1 MPTFLSL
8 MGGSLP
14 TSKND
19 RPPRVLYCTDTYP
32 PQVNGVSVVTARSVA
47 GLRARGWE
55 VGVISP
61 SYPARPP
68 IGVKQFVDDFGAAD
82 LHVEIPSMA
91 FPPYPDIRLA
101 APAYGRIARTV
112 QDFQPDLVHCATEFM
127 IGRLGQIAARRAGVA
142 QVSSYHTDFSRY
154 TEAYGAPRLRALVS
168 DYIGR
173 FHGRAARTYTP
184 SAMARA
190 DLLGFGV
197 RDVEVWGRT
206 IDTQTFR
213 PKRRDLFFRRLNG
226 WDHKF
231 VFLHVGRLAAEKGV
245 HRILEAFR
253 IARALL
259 PVGTV
264 RLVIAGGGPDEAAL
278 RAAAPPD
285 VAFLGVLDHKRALP
299 ELYASADAFVFA
311 SLTET
316 LGLVVLEAM
325 ASGLPVIATP
335 AGGVA
340 DHLREGENG
349 LAFPAN
355 DVDRMAHA
363 MVRLAMD
370 YKLRDQL
377 AWGARRSAEAL
388 DWEAELDRLG
398 ASYREVYFA
407 HANSALSA
415 PAATI
420 LHQEVGGLRASAG

>member
-1 MPTFLSL
+1 MTNFHHPT
-8 MGGSLP
+8 GGSLL

-19 RPPRVLYCTDTYP
+19 RPPRILFCTDTYP
-32 PQVNGVSVVTARSVA
+32 PQVNGVSVVTARTVA
-47 GLRARGWE
+47 GLRARGWR

-61 SYPARPP
+61 RYPTHTP

-82 LHVEIPSMA
+82 LHVELPSLA

-101 APAYGRIARTV
+101 APAYRRISRTV
-112 QDFQPDLVHCATEFM
+112 QEFQPDLVHCVTEFM
-127 IGRLGQIAARRAGVA
+127 IGRLGQIAARRSGVA

-154 TEAYGAPRLRALVS
+154 TEAYGAPMLRTAVS
-168 DYIGR
+168 NYIGR
-173 FHGRAARTYTP
+173 FHGRARRTYTP

-206 IDTQTFR
+206 IDTRTFR
-213 PKRRDLFFRRLNG
+213 PERRDLFFRRLNE

-245 HRILEAFR
+245 HRILEAFH
-253 IARALL
+253 IVRALL
-259 PVGTV
+259 PVGSV
-264 RLVIAGGGPDEAAL
+264 RLVIAGGGPDESAL
-278 RAAAPPD
+278 RRAAPPD
-285 VAFLGVLDHKRALP
+285 VTFLGVLDHKRALP

-340 DHLREGENG
+340 DHLRDGENG
-349 LAFPAN
+349 LAFAAN
-355 DVDRMAHA
+355 DADGMAHA

-370 YKLRDQL
+370 DKLRDQL
-377 AWGARRSAEAL
+377 ARGARRSAEAL
-388 DWEAELDRLG
+388 DWEGELDRLG
-398 ASYREVYFA
+398 VSYREVCFA
-407 HANSALSA
+407 HANSA
-415 PAATI
+415 ATI
-420 LHQEVGGLRASAG
+420 PHQQVGRLRANVG